1 MSIGLASM
9 NPMPGPQLG
18 VVMVH
23 DKPMDKDLT
32 QGYSNYNVMR
42 DFQSDEM
49 LSLDKN
55 GKVISRKSK
64 ELDEHAVAVYVVN
77 EIQADAVYEALL
89 QESKIDYVDR
99 PIHEQTFI
107 YEVFTGHR
115 LLCEDQADYDPLLE
129 RVYLDKLTKKVI
141 GIVDGFDSEARS
153 IMVKG
158 KTDGHYPLE
167 ERPEGA
173 TEEDSSVKF
182 PMLAHATVFDGI
194 SLEKAESIFESILT
208 GKGEEVVETDEP

>member
-1 MSIGLASM
+1 MAIGLASM

-23 DKPMDKDLT
+23 DKLMDKDLT
-32 QGYSNYNVMR
+32 QGYSNYNVLR

-55 GKVISRKSK
+55 GKVVSRKSK
-64 ELDEHAVAVYVVN
+64 ELDEHAVAVYLVREV
-77 EIQADAVYEALL
+77 QADAVYDSLL
-89 QESKIDYVDR
+89 RETEIDYVDR
-99 PIHEQTFI
+99 PIHDRMFI

-129 RVYLDKLTKKVI
+129 RVYLDKLTKKVN
-141 GIVDGFDSEARS
+141 GIVDGFDSEVKS
-153 IMVKG
+153 IMAKG

-167 ERPEGA
+167 ERPNGA

-182 PMLAHATVFDGI
+182 PMLAHATVFDDI
-194 SLEKAESIFESILT
+194 DMDKAEAILESILT

>member
-1 MSIGLASM
+1 MAIGLASM
-9 NPMPGPQLG
+9 NPIPGPQLG

-32 QGYSNYNVMR
+32 QGYSDYNVMR

-49 LSLDKN
+49 LSLDKK
-55 GKVISRKSK
+55 GKIVSRKSR
-64 ELDEHAVAVYVVN
+64 ELDEHSVAVYLVN
-77 EIQADAVYEALL
+77 EIQADAVYDALL
-89 QESKIDYVDR
+89 NESKLDYIDR
-99 PIHEQTFI
+99 PIHDPTFI
-107 YEVFTGHR
+107 YEVFTGHH

-129 RVYLDKLTKKVI
+129 RVYLDKLTKKVN

-167 ERPEGA
+167 ERPNGA

-182 PMLAHATVFDGI
+182 PMLAHATMFEGI
-194 SLEKAESIFESILT
+194 DMNKAEAIFESILT
-208 GKGEEVVETDEP
+208 GKGEEVVETNEY